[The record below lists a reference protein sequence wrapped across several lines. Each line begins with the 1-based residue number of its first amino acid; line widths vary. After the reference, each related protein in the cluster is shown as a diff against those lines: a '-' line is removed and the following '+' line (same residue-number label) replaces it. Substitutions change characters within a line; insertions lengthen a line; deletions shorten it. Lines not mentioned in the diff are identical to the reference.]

1 MNIWFKDTN
10 VPFVLKINNKSSAR
24 KFFVPLVFRSS
35 DIVNLFSEIY
45 TLKFYV
51 MSVRA
56 KKHLGQHFLWDQNIA
71 RKIVEVCRETP
82 SEYLLEV
89 GPGKGVLTRHLL
101 EIFGE
106 KLYAIEIDE
115 ESISYLQKE
124 YPQLGQHLI
133 DGDFLKT
140 KLTDVTSQPLSIVG
154 NFPYNISSQIFFK
167 ILDNRNQVPFV
178 TGMVQREVAQRIAA
192 KPGNKTYGIL
202 SVLLQAYYE
211 VTLCFDVS
219 PKSFQ
224 PPPKVQSSVI
234 KLRRNE
240 VNVLDCDERRF
251 FSIVKQSFSQR
262 RKIIRNSLKSF
273 LLTLDVEDE
282 RLQKR
287 PEQLSVGDFVDLTNL
302 IF

>member
-1 MNIWFKDTN
+1 
-10 VPFVLKINNKSSAR
+10 
-24 KFFVPLVFRSS
+24 
-35 DIVNLFSEIY
+35 
-45 TLKFYV
+45 

-71 RKIVEVCRETP
+71 RKIVEVCREAP
-82 SEYLLEV
+82 SAYILEV

-106 KLYAIEIDE
+106 KLYAIEIDQ
-115 ESISYLQKE
+115 ESSTFLHKE
-124 YPQLGQHLI
+124 YPQLGKHLI
-133 DGDFLKT
+133 DGDFLKM
-140 KLTDVTSQPLSIVG
+140 KPGDISSQPLSIVG

-178 TGMVQREVAQRIAA
+178 TGMVQKEVAQRIAA

-202 SVLLQAYYE
+202 SVLLQAYYD
-211 VTLCFDVS
+211 VTMCFDVS

-224 PPPKVQSSVI
+224 PPPKVQSSVV
-234 KLRRNE
+234 KLKRNN
-240 VNVLDCDERRF
+240 VDVLDCDERRF
-251 FSIVKQSFSQR
+251 MSIVKQSFSQR

-273 LLTLDVEDE
+273 LLNLEVEDE

-287 PEQLSVGDFVDLTNL
+287 PEQLSVADFVELTNL
-302 IF
+302 IS